1 MDKSTCEP
9 CSRLGKTCLALQ
21 WCMSCQDLLCSE
33 CCNYHKALTATKD
46 HILITS
52 VKYKALLPYM
62 PSTKCTNHSEKD
74 LEYFCSEH
82 DCSCC
87 ILCKRNEHI
96 GCQRI
101 EKIEEN
107 VAEIS
112 LQDEFINLKMK
123 TKRDIKVLNILSSST
138 DENLSKLNEDKE
150 SLYEQMKTT
159 RQEVLKAL
167 EVFETNIKS
176 DIEGQFYK
184 ESEELRKRKDTYLQK
199 LSDLE
204 NFQHMLH
211 TIVDINM
218 KCNTSLFLL
227 YEKSKQQIKQDQ
239 SVVENFISSY
249 KNIVTECEVGSEI
262 DIETL
267 CVRMVKKISF
277 QKNESPILNLHS
289 PDCEE
294 EESETNASSTVEEE
308 EILSGNDSNNV
319 NKDNTVSLP
328 TTEKVKRQS
337 KCNLMYKSKFALN
350 PIDTKSS
357 SFRLIN
363 VLSKNIVVVGGSSE
377 KRLIFYNRNGTKEG
391 EHCLQYPP
399 NSIASNGS
407 MLAVS
412 AYKAVVLIDGKT
424 FEFIDLIYMGDNCF
438 GIAWIKNKLIVNC
451 EKKGL
456 KLMDQYGV
464 FSKTFKEIIGNVQL
478 CLVGDEFVA
487 VAGRE
492 LHTVLYLNIKT
503 SAVKSVPLP
512 GYSLMKFLT
521 PFSKDSVILIICGEN
536 KIYKINF
543 VVEECELCDTSD
555 TLQKPMGL
563 DFDKTSNEI
572 FLINSNGRFVNV
584 YTEKVVACCR
594 STFTLETLEDAAQD
608 LTSFLFKKVLNKCCS
623 INTIFLIRFWFG
635 IAGSAAV
642 TAVYSSECEAKNT
655 TGITLYIADTCGAKG
670 NLSDVA
676 SDLTIDIDP
685 APIQW
690 IFKILMM
697 TMFVFLMV
705 QTSYSCRNCCNC
717 CKACFVLCLEEG
729 TNAKRFRFCLVII
742 YKFIVIL
749 ADIFVICVILIVWIH
764 KGVNDAVTFL
774 LFIWDPS
781 RLVLAVYQIYSLTK
795 KGINTKALSDEIDC
809 DVALSGEI
817 DKTGVNS

>member
-62 PSTKCTNHSEKD
+62 PSTKCTNHSEKY

-262 DIETL
+262 DNETL

-277 QKNESPILNLHS
+277 HKDESPRLNLHS
-289 PDCEE
+289 PEFEE

-308 EILSGNDSNNV
+308 EIISGNESNNV

-337 KCNLMYKSKFALN
+337 KRKFMYKSNFALN
-350 PIDTKSS
+350 PMDTKSPS
-357 SFRLIN
+357 VRLIN
-363 VLSKNIVVVGGSSE
+363 VLSKNIVVVGESSE
-377 KRLIFYNRNGTKEG
+377 KRLIFYNKNGSKEG
-391 EHCLQYPP
+391 EYCLKFPP

-424 FEFIDLIYMGDNCF
+424 FKFIYLNYMGDNCY

-456 KLMDQYGV
+456 TLMDQYGV
-464 FSKTFKEIIGNVQL
+464 VSKTFNMFKDIVGILQL
-478 CLVGDEFVA
+478 CVVGDECIA

-492 LHTVLYLNIKT
+492 LHEVLYLNIKT
-503 SAVKSVPLP
+503 SVVKSVPLP
-512 GYSLMKFLT
+512 GYSLMRFLT
-521 PFSKDSVILIICGEN
+521 PFSNDSVILSICGEN

-543 VVEECELCDTSD
+543 ALGECELCDTSD
-555 TLQKPMGL
+555 TLHKPMGL
-563 DFDKTSNEI
+563 DFDKNSNEI
-572 FLINSNGRFVNV
+572 YLINSNGRYVNV
-584 YTEKVVACCR
+584 YSME
-594 STFTLETLEDAAQD
+594 
-608 LTSFLFKKVLNKCCS
+608 
-623 INTIFLIRFWFG
+623 
-635 IAGSAAV
+635 
-642 TAVYSSECEAKNT
+642 
-655 TGITLYIADTCGAKG
+655 
-670 NLSDVA
+670 
-676 SDLTIDIDP
+676 
-685 APIQW
+685 
-690 IFKILMM
+690 
-697 TMFVFLMV
+697 
-705 QTSYSCRNCCNC
+705 
-717 CKACFVLCLEEG
+717 
-729 TNAKRFRFCLVII
+729 
-742 YKFIVIL
+742 
-749 ADIFVICVILIVWIH
+749 
-764 KGVNDAVTFL
+764 
-774 LFIWDPS
+774 
-781 RLVLAVYQIYSLTK
+781 
-795 KGINTKALSDEIDC
+795 
-809 DVALSGEI
+809 
-817 DKTGVNS
+817 

>member
-9 CSRLGKTCLALQ
+9 CSRLGKTCLAFQ
-21 WCMSCQDLLCSE
+21 WCMSCLDLLCSE

-46 HILITS
+46 HILIPS

-62 PSTKCTNHSEKD
+62 PSMKCTNHPGKE

-112 LQDEFINLKMK
+112 LQDEFINLKIK

-159 RQEVLKAL
+159 RQEVIKAL

-239 SVVENFISSY
+239 SVVESFISSY

-262 DIETL
+262 DNETL

-277 QKNESPILNLHS
+277 HKDESPRLNLHS
-289 PDCEE
+289 PEFEE

-308 EILSGNDSNNV
+308 EIISGNESNNV

-328 TTEKVKRQS
+328 TTEKVKRQL
-337 KCNLMYKSKFALN
+337 KRKFMYKSNFALN
-350 PIDTKSS
+350 PMDTKSPS
-357 SFRLIN
+357 VRLIN
-363 VLSKNIVVVGGSSE
+363 VLSKNIVVVGESSE
-377 KRLIFYNRNGTKEG
+377 KRLIFYNKNGSKEG
-391 EHCLQYPP
+391 EYCLKFPP

-424 FEFIDLIYMGDNCF
+424 FKLIYLHYMGDNCY

-456 KLMDQYGV
+456 TLMDQYGV
-464 FSKTFKEIIGNVQL
+464 VSKTFNMFKDIVGIFQL
-478 CLVGDEFVA
+478 CVVGDECIA

-492 LHTVLYLNIKT
+492 LHEVLYLNIKT
-503 SAVKSVPLP
+503 SVVKSVPVP
-512 GYSLMKFLT
+512 GYCLMRFLT
-521 PFSKDSVILIICGEN
+521 PFSNDSVILSICGEN

-543 VVEECELCDTSD
+543 ALGECELCDTSD
-555 TLQKPMGL
+555 TLHKPMGL
-563 DFDKTSNEI
+563 DFDKNSNEI
-572 FLINSNGRFVNV
+572 YLINSNGRYVNV
-584 YTEKVVACCR
+584 Y
-594 STFTLETLEDAAQD
+594 
-608 LTSFLFKKVLNKCCS
+608 S
-623 INTIFLIRFWFG
+623 I
-635 IAGSAAV
+635 
-642 TAVYSSECEAKNT
+642 E
-655 TGITLYIADTCGAKG
+655 
-670 NLSDVA
+670 
-676 SDLTIDIDP
+676 
-685 APIQW
+685 
-690 IFKILMM
+690 
-697 TMFVFLMV
+697 
-705 QTSYSCRNCCNC
+705 
-717 CKACFVLCLEEG
+717 
-729 TNAKRFRFCLVII
+729 
-742 YKFIVIL
+742 
-749 ADIFVICVILIVWIH
+749 
-764 KGVNDAVTFL
+764 
-774 LFIWDPS
+774 
-781 RLVLAVYQIYSLTK
+781 
-795 KGINTKALSDEIDC
+795 
-809 DVALSGEI
+809 
-817 DKTGVNS
+817 